1 MYTTLLTLMFA
12 CGDAEEPQSIPT
24 PPAKEVTETP
34 KPKAEAPKAEPNTEA
49 PPVVDASG
57 KDGGVAEGA
66 DAITA
71 ENDTVGGTKP
81 EVKTSEKLM
90 TTGEVKAP
98 QSKLLPD
105 KVERMLK
112 GKAKKEGYQTI
123 KNFKLIKN
131 ECQAGGVC
139 TGIGQGTAVKTTVTY
154 SEGNGVSVKQEDG
167 SAKDAIISKIEGD
180 NFTVKYADGTEA
192 TVAKSSVGLKK

>member
-1 MYTTLLTLMFA
+1 MYTTLLALMFA
-12 CGDAEEPQSIPT
+12 CGDAEETQDIPT
-24 PPAKEVTETP
+24 PPVKEV
-34 KPKAEAPKAEPNTEA
+34 KEAPKPEPKKEA
-49 PPVVDASG
+49 APV
-57 KDGGVAEGA
+57 A
-66 DAITA
+66 DANAKDETA
-71 ENDTVGGTKP
+71 ATDNAPVGGSKP
-81 EVKTSEKLM
+81 NVKTSEKLM

-98 QSKLLPD
+98 QSKLLPA

-112 GKAKKEGYQTI
+112 GKAKKEGYQTV

-131 ECQAGGVC
+131 ECKAGGIC

-167 SAKDAIISKIEGD
+167 SAKEAIISKIEGD

-192 TVAKSSVGLKK
+192 TVAKSTVGLKK

>member
-1 MYTTLLTLMFA
+1 MYTTLLALMFA
-12 CGDAEEPQSIPT
+12 CGDAEETQDIPT
-24 PPAKEVTETP
+24 PPVKEVKEAP
-34 KPKAEAPKAEPNTEA
+34 KAAPKAEAPKPEPKKEA
-49 PPVVDASG
+49 APVADASG
-57 KDGGVAEGA
+57 KDGDAAA
-66 DAITA
+66 DAG
-71 ENDTVGGTKP
+71 TVGGSKP

-98 QSKLLPD
+98 QSKLLPA

-112 GKAKKEGYQTI
+112 GKAKKEGYQTV

-131 ECQAGGVC
+131 ECKAGGIC

-167 SAKDAIISKIEGD
+167 SAKEAIISKIDGD

-192 TVAKSSVGLKK
+192 TVAKSAVGLKK

>member
-1 MYTTLLTLMFA
+1 MYTTLLALMFA
-12 CGDAEEPQSIPT
+12 CGDAEETQTIPT
-24 PPAKEVTETP
+24 PPAKEVKEAP
-34 KPKAEAPKAEPNTEA
+34 KPEPKAEAPKPEPKEEA
-49 PPVVDASG
+49 AVVADASG
-57 KDGGVAEGA
+57 KDG
-66 DAITA
+66 DAAAATPEA
-71 ENDTVGGTKP
+71 DTVGGTQP
-81 EVKTSEKLM
+81 DVQTSEKLM
-90 TTGEVKAP
+90 TTGEVNAP
-98 QSKLLPD
+98 QSKLLPN

-131 ECQAGGVC
+131 ECQAGGIC

-167 SAKDAIISKIEGD
+167 SAKDAIVSKIDGD

-192 TVAKSSVGLKK
+192 TVAKSAVGLKK

>member
-1 MYTTLLTLMFA
+1 MYTTLLALMFA
-12 CGDAEEPQSIPT
+12 CGDAEEAQDIPT
-24 PPAKEVTETP
+24 PPAKEVKEAP
-34 KPKAEAPKAEPNTEA
+34 KAAPKAEAPKPEPTE
-49 PPVVDASG
+49 DAAATADESG
-57 KDGGVAEGA
+57 KDGAAAPEAG
-66 DAITA
+66 
-71 ENDTVGGTKP
+71 TVGGTKP

-123 KNFKLIKN
+123 KNFKLIKS
-131 ECQAGGVC
+131 ECKAGGIC
-139 TGIGQGTAVKTTVTY
+139 TGIGQGTAVKTTVVY
-154 SEGNGVSVKQEDG
+154 AEGNGVSVKQEDG
-167 SAKDAIISKIEGD
+167 SAKEAIISKIEGD

-192 TVAKSSVGLKK
+192 TVTKSSVGLKK